1 MYLCRRIGADTRSGS
16 LRLIGNQVQILD
28 SPAAV
33 SFTMHRDILKAT
45 ETRASWEGSRRWKQV
60 RRPAIRYNYF
70 NSLRGMSIGWS
81 GQL

>member
-1 MYLCRRIGADTRSGS
+1 MGYSLLAYMSAAFGKFLSAISILYQKKLYLCRRIGADTRSGS

-45 ETRASWEGSRRWKQV
+45 ETRASWEGSR
-60 RRPAIRYNYF
+60 
-70 NSLRGMSIGWS
+70 
-81 GQL
+81 